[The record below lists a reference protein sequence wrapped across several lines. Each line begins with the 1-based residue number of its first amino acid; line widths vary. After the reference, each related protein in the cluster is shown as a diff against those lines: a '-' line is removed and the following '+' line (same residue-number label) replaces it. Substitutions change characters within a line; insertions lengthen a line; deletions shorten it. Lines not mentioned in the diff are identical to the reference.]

1 MHTAFQEHKK
11 TGTSFDKRILKSIQF
26 FTNLK
31 VLLYSRM
38 YLTWIHQIKI
48 ASMTTNLDVP
58 SNKEFKSV
66 FHMVLKDSS
75 FRK

>member
-31 VLLYSRM
+31 VLFYSRM
-38 YLTWIHQIKI
+38 YLTWIHQTKI
-48 ASMTTNLDVP
+48 AITTTNVDVIFE
-58 SNKEFKSV
+58 KEY
-66 FHMVLKDSS
+66 
-75 FRK
+75 